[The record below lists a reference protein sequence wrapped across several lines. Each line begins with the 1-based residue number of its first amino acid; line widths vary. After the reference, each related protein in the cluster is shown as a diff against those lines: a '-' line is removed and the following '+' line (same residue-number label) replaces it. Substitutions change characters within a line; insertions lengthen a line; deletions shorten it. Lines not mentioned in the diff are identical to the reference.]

1 MRTTQPIT
9 TKLGSC
15 IPLIMV
21 ITWLD
26 FGGILLEI
34 LILPNFLRKFR
45 MCFFKVK
52 HSIGHFSGMVGPID
66 VKRKGGALV
75 GYCVNYVTL
84 TLRLTYDLD
93 LIVSRSKFEIAL
105 FEEWGLIDMEWK
117 GCESI
122 IHDHDCDLWVT
133 MVGWV
138 DVPYSDWGDFRRR
151 RAIDIS
157 SFPSLWNNTWC
168 AICVE

>member
-1 MRTTQPIT
+1 MVCLQDKVRTTQPIT
-9 TKLGSC
+9 TKLSSY
-15 IPLIMV
+15 IPLVMV
-21 ITWLD
+21 ITWFD
-26 FGGILLEI
+26 FEGILLEI
-34 LILPNFLRKFR
+34 FFLPNFLRKFR

-52 HSIGHFSGMVGPID
+52 HSVGHISGMVGPID

-75 GYCVNYVTL
+75 GYWVNYVTL
-84 TLRLTYDLD
+84 TFHLTYDLD
-93 LIVSRSKFEIAL
+93 LLVSRSKFEMAL
-105 FEEWGLIDMEWK
+105 FEVWGLIDMEWK

-151 RAIDIS
+151 RAVDIS
-157 SFPSLWNNTWC
+157 SCLLL
-168 AICVE
+168 